1 MVAEVTNKFAQSH
14 FGRGVTDTNMRLLTK
29 VVVQYIDTQVS
40 RDKLQG
46 HSVRMFSVR
55 GL

>member
-40 RDKLQG
+40 RDKL
-46 HSVRMFSVR
+46 SY
-55 GL
+55 

>member
-1 MVAEVTNKFAQSH
+1 MFPGTSAGKLEMIQDAMQIIKEILANFYGNARIK
-14 FGRGVTDTNMRLLTK
+14 L
-29 VVVQYIDTQVS
+29 
-40 RDKLQG
+40 KLQG